1 MRLLPWY
8 AATFVALIATSA
20 HADKPIGDYSN
31 LPKDL
36 ADAATAYD
44 LAQFKAD
51 RKELER
57 VLADDYTLA
66 GTSGKNQTK
75 AQFIAEQTAPGNKT
89 ISVEV
94 HDQVS
99 KVWGDGAVLAG
110 LVDAK
115 GESQGKTFTFRG
127 RFVDV
132 WAKRNGRWQVV
143 FTQIH
148 SIP

>member
-1 MRLLPWY
+1 MRLSPWY
-8 AATFVALIATSA
+8 AAIFAVAIATSA
-20 HADKPIGDYSN
+20 HAGKEVGDYSH

-36 ADAATAYD
+36 AEAATAYD

-66 GTSGKNQTK
+66 GTAGKNLTK
-75 AQFIAEQTAPGNKT
+75 AQFIADQTAPGNQT
-89 ISVEV
+89 LSVDI

-99 KVWGDGAVLAG
+99 KVWADGAVLAG
-110 LVDAK
+110 VVDAK
-115 GESQGKTFTFRG
+115 SVSHGKASTFRG

-132 WAKRNGRWQVV
+132 WAKRNGQWQVV

>member
-1 MRLLPWY
+1 MRSSPWH
-8 AATFVALIATSA
+8 AAVLATLIATSA
-20 HADKPIGDYSN
+20 HAGKGIGDYSN

-44 LAQFKAD
+44 VAQFKAD

-57 VLADDYTLA
+57 VVADDYTLA
-66 GTSGKNQTK
+66 GTSGKNLTK
-75 AQFIAEQTAPGNKT
+75 AEFIADQTAPGNKT
-89 ISVEV
+89 ISVDI

-99 KVWGDGAVLAG
+99 KVWSDGAVLAG
-110 LVDAK
+110 LVDAR
-115 GESQGKTFTFRG
+115 GESHGKEFTFRG

-148 SIP
+148 AIP